1 MSDTEQKT
9 QPVPPPEE
17 SRGQVLSPW
26 LYLVTAVSAMGYG
39 SVITLFA
46 DFRDEYGF
54 SGVGIGALG
63 AAGFI
68 AGFFSQLFLSKYADR
83 GFARSMVRIGLGV
96 DLLALLWMASTE
108 NVWQFVAAR
117 VFLGLGAGLCGPAI
131 RKVVISRDPQRIGH
145 NLGKVAAYDIA
156 GFTLGPVLAAV
167 VAEFAGL
174 SWPFIVMAIIYGCV
188 LLLVW
193 SEDLSCPVQTQK
205 HSNKK
210 ILTQLLRI
218 PGIQGGLSAA
228 VSFYAALGAFEV
240 SWALLLDDNGAATW
254 LIGLS
259 LTLFTIPMIFFAP
272 MGGRVTQRHGA
283 LRTIVWSVAF
293 AIVCVV
299 GYGWID
305 FLWVIL
311 AVSLVHGIADAFT
324 LPGLQ
329 VAISAS
335 SPPEYIATGQGLLS
349 ATGLAV
355 AAIMSLVGGPI
366 YDWGGPEQLYTLTAA
381 IMIFTLLFA
390 VRCSKDSSAQPAMP

>member
-1 MSDTEQKT
+1 MSDLEQDSRPSPA
-9 QPVPPPEE
+9 QPEK
-17 SRGQVLSPW
+17 QILSTN
-26 LYLVTAVSAMGYG
+26 LYLVTAVAAMGYG

-83 GFARSMVRIGLGV
+83 GFAQSMVRIGLGI
-96 DLLALLWMASTE
+96 DLLALLWMATTD

-117 VFLGLGAGLCGPAI
+117 VFLGLGSGLCGPAI
-131 RKVVISRDPQRIGH
+131 RKVVISRDPNNMGH

-156 GFTLGPVLAAV
+156 GFTLGPVVAAV

-174 SWPFIVMAIIYGCV
+174 RWPFIVMAIIYGTV
-188 LLLVW
+188 LLIVW
-193 SEDLSCPVQTQK
+193 NENLSCPLESRR

-210 ILTQLLRI
+210 VIRQLLTI
-218 PGIQGGLSAA
+218 PGIQGGLWGA
-228 VSFYAALGAFEV
+228 VAFYASLGAFEV
-240 SWALLLDDNGAATW
+240 SWALLLADNGAPTW

-259 LTLFTIPMIFFAP
+259 LTIFTIPMVFFAP
-272 MGGRVTQRHGA
+272 LGGRVTQRQGA
-283 LRTIVWSVAF
+283 LKTIVWSIIAGT
-293 AIVCVV
+293 ICTLL
-299 GYGWID
+299 YGWID

-311 AVSLVHGIADAFT
+311 AVSLFHGIADAFT

-329 VAISAS
+329 VAISTS
-335 SPPEYIATGQGLLS
+335 SPNEHIATGQGLLS

-355 AAIMSLVGGPI
+355 AAILSLVGGPV
-366 YDWGGPEQLYTLTAA
+366 YEWGGPEQLYTFTAV
-381 IMIFTLLFA
+381 IMVVSLLLS
-390 VRCSKDSSAQPAMP
+390 VRCAKDTLPAPAVA